1 MVKVLRKYNRYILV
15 VGGSL
20 LMVAFLMPTAINE
33 FRTDPMKQ
41 VVAHIGD
48 DGIRQR
54 ELFEAETHYR
64 AVKQV
69 MPAFLFGA
77 IGTPIVDGAH
87 WYLLVREA
95 RAGGF
100 IGGEQDGKDWELP
113 KILLA
118 QQIAR
123 EQFREMA
130 DFMWQQ
136 GQTRDNLLKV
146 AEQYMPGVINRAAS
160 ETRLRPDDVYKAL
173 AEARGV
179 ERMRSAF
186 EGAARFSDKRTLI
199 DAAKRF
205 DRAEFDALVIEAS
218 AFTHAIPEPTPEQ
231 LAAQFEKYKSTK
243 PGEGETGVGYL
254 LPARVKLEYLTL
266 DRAKIAQAIQLDP
279 VDVRKRQ
286 TIDRA
291 KDPAGFAA
299 ERERVE
305 SQLREEKADRVVS
318 DADEAIK
325 AEVQRVLRKLPSENG
340 YHVLPADWATTRP
353 TWESVAQAAVDQVKQ
368 RTGVTMPLPTVTVRT
383 GEWLTVRDLRQ
394 LPGIGMA
401 TVRIGARNAAFA
413 QKAVEVKELTGVTD
427 AQLTEVPLQVGVPFV
442 EMPVSDGIG
451 NRYYFTILESR
462 PESSASSVD
471 EVMKQATEDFKR
483 LAAFDKLTSEAEN
496 YKSLAA
502 REGLQAVAKIVN
514 DQLPKKEGETTPLG
528 AIEPLKNLTVNRVM
542 TIQPP
547 HQALDDQA
555 FRDAMMTAAGK
566 LDPLKPAAD
575 MPAEDRVVFVA
586 NPKLSTLTLGQ
597 LAAHRPLTQEDWI
610 TMQSAAARA
619 LASDE
624 IREAFAAAPNN
635 PFEFE
640 QMKIRAN
647 FRFDRAPTNETEVDK
662 PNTGESAPAKG

>member
-33 FRTDPMKQ
+33 FRADPMKQ

-77 IGTPIVDGAH
+77 IGTPIVDGSH

-113 KILLA
+113 KVLLA

-123 EQFREMA
+123 EQFRDMA

-136 GQTRDNLLKV
+136 GQTRDNLLKI
-146 AEQYMPGVINRAAS
+146 AEQYMPGVINRAAN
-160 ETRLRPDDVYKAL
+160 ETRLRPDDVYRAL

-205 DRAEFDALVIEAS
+205 DRAEFDALVVEAS
-218 AFTHAIPEPTPEQ
+218 AFTHAMPDPTPEQ
-231 LAAQFEKYKSTK
+231 LAAQFEKYKNTK

-266 DRAKIAQAIQLDP
+266 DRAKIAEAIQLDP

-299 ERERVE
+299 ERERIE
-305 SQLREEKADRVVS
+305 SQLRDEKADRLVS

-368 RTGVTMPLPTVTVRT
+368 RTGVAIPLPTVTVRS

-401 TVRIGARNAAFA
+401 SVRIGARNAAFA

-462 PESSASSVD
+462 PESSAGSVD
-471 EVMKQATEDFKR
+471 EVKKQATEDFKR

-496 YKSLAA
+496 YRSLAA
-502 REGLQAVAKIVN
+502 KEGLQAVAKLVN

-528 AIEPLKNLTVNRVM
+528 AVEPLKNLTVNRVM

-547 HQALDDQA
+547 HPALDEQA

-566 LDPLKPAAD
+566 LDPLKPAVD
-575 MPAEDRVVFVA
+575 MPAEDRVVVVPNA
-586 NPKLSTLTLGQ
+586 KLSTLTLGQ

-610 TMQSAAARA
+610 TMQAAAARA

-635 PFEFE
+635 PFEYE

-647 FRFDRAPTNETEVDK
+647 FRLDRAPTNEKEGGK
-662 PNTGESAPAKG
+662 PSADAPAPAKG